1 MSNTEIS
8 YIKMSNKINIGVVGV
23 GKLGTYHMQKL
34 LNHKNVNF
42 IGICDSNKNLLLNR
56 KQEYNVN
63 IFNQIDDL
71 IAECDAITV
80 ATPTVEHFNVSKY
93 ALEKGLHVF
102 IEKPITATLKDAI
115 RIDSIAKSN
124 NRIVQVGH
132 IERFNNAFIEG
143 LKYLD
148 NPQFIEIH
156 RISPFPNRSL
166 DIPVVMDIMIHDL
179 DILLSITKDNSIKKI
194 DATGAS
200 VVTNFIDLANARI
213 EFESGL
219 VANLTAS
226 RISVKQMRKIRV
238 FQKKSYIGIDLLDKK
253 IDFFKIVNDKNQPI
267 DSKSMQFDN
276 TDALEDELN
285 HFVNC
290 IRDNREPLVSAPD
303 GIAALKLGLEIE
315 ELINQKRE

>member
-1 MSNTEIS
+1 
-8 YIKMSNKINIGVVGV
+8 MSNKINIGVVGV
-23 GKLGTYHMQKL
+23 GKLGTYHMKKL
-34 LNHKNVNF
+34 LNHKDVNF
-42 IGICDSNKNLLLNR
+42 TGIYDSNKNLMLNR

-71 IAECDAITV
+71 IKECDAVTV
-80 ATPTVEHFNVSKY
+80 ATPTVEHFNVSRH

-102 IEKPITATLKDAI
+102 IEKPITANLKDAI
-115 RIDSIAKSN
+115 KIDSVAKSN
-124 NRIVQVGH
+124 DRIVQVGH
-132 IERFNNAFIEG
+132 IERFNSAYIEG

-179 DILLSITKDNSIKKI
+179 DILLSITKDNPIKKI
-194 DATGAS
+194 YATGAS
-200 VVTNFIDLANARI
+200 VLTNFIDLANARI

-253 IDFFKIVNDKNQPI
+253 IDLFKIVNNKNQPI
-267 DSKSMQFDN
+267 DSKSMQYN
-276 TDALEDELN
+276 STDALESELN

-290 IRDNREPLVSAPD
+290 IKNNEEPLVSASD